1 MLLTFLII
9 GQTQIATLFAQSA
22 LEVTQVQ
29 DASIQILDTLD
40 TIAQTTLEKIE
51 DTTRNQEIKEKID
64 VKKEEISEFLAETSQ
79 SISESRSTQEIQEE
93 LAEARKTVVLK
104 VVS

>member
-22 LEVTQVQ
+22 SEVTQVQ
-29 DASIQILDTLD
+29 DASTQILDTLD

-51 DTTRNQEIKEKID
+51 DKTRNQELKEKID
-64 VKKEEISEFLAETSQ
+64 VKKEEISEFLVETSQ